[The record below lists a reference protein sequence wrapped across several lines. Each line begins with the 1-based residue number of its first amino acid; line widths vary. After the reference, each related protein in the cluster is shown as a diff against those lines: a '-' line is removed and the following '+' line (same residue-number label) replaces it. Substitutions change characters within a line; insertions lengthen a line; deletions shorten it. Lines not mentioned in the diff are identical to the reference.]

1 MTKEQ
6 KQTIHRFYGIA
17 VSIVAVIAGICLMV
31 ACVGIYRGGAFSREA
46 VAQAFAPIAVPVYLC
61 LALVI
66 GGFILD
72 AALPCAG
79 KKKLEK
85 QPGFILRRLRE
96 KTDLSLCDSQLCQ
109 ALLQQCESRRRCTI
123 ICAVINGIAAVVF
136 LVYALN
142 GSNFHRSEI
151 NESMIRA
158 MYLFI
163 PCLAVSFGSAVFC
176 LYHNRKSM
184 EKEIDLLRQ
193 AKDCTREAAP
203 LPRQKSMLPWQAALI
218 VAAVILIVVGYTGG
232 GFRDVLTK
240 AVNIC
245 TECIG
250 LG

>member
-1 MTKEQ
+1 MTNEQ
-6 KQTIHRFYGIA
+6 KKKIHLIYGIA

-72 AALPCAG
+72 AALPFAG

-85 QPGFILRRLRE
+85 QPAFILRRLRE
-96 KTDLSLCDSQLCQ
+96 KTDLSLCDSELTQK
-109 ALLQQCESRRRCTI
+109 LLSPRESSRRCTI
-123 ICAVINGIAAVVF
+123 ICAVINAVAAVVF

-158 MYLFI
+158 MYLFL
-163 PCLAVSFGSAVFC
+163 PCLAVSFGSAIFC
-176 LYHNRKSM
+176 QYYNRKRI
-184 EKEIDLLRQ
+184 EEEIALLRQ
-193 AKDCTREAAP
+193 AKDCTCEKAT
-203 LPRQKSMLPWQAALI
+203 LPQPRRLIPWQAALI
-218 VAAVILIVVGYTGG
+218 VVAVVLIVVGYTGG